1 MPTCGPLSGAFGL
14 EAGMDLYWSIPAM
27 TQDLGFYSLCR
38 KIVPFIT
45 KFIASY
51 NRFPTRY
58 INEVVWVKNRFKKPL
73 NFNICNIHWTCHCM
87 QLDV

>member
-1 MPTCGPLSGAFGL
+1 MQGFFEVFEFNTNINVGEVLNIPMPTCGPLSGAFGL

-27 TQDLGFYSLCR
+27 TQDLGFYSLVR

-51 NRFPTRY
+51 NRFPT
-58 INEVVWVKNRFKKPL
+58 I
-73 NFNICNIHWTCHCM
+73 
-87 QLDV
+87 